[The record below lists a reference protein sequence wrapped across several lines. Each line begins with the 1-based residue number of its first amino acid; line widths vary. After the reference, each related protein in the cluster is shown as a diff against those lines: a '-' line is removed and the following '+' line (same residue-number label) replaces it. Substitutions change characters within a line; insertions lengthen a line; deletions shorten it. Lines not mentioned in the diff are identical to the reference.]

1 MSGKS
6 GKKKFF
12 TSYISKEVADLAN
25 YLTEREEI
33 TKVVFVRRAI
43 RTFMEGD
50 HHIDDR
56 LRITEKK
63 NPNYVVRG
71 CLYTVYLEEEQKEQ
85 LKQVTIEQQC
95 TLSQVFFQL
104 MMDYCIRLISE
115 DASGITIRED

>member
-1 MSGKS
+1 MS
-6 GKKKFF
+6 GKKKYF
-12 TSYISKEVADLAN
+12 TSYLSKDVAELAK

-43 RTFMEGD
+43 RTFLSGN

-56 LRITEKK
+56 LRITEK
-63 NPNYVVRG
+63 NHPDYEVRG
-71 CLYTVYLEEEQKEQ
+71 SLYSVYLDEEQKEQ
-85 LKQVTIEQQC
+85 LKQVAAEQGC

-115 DASGITIRED
+115 DSSGITIREN